1 MAIFKK
7 QTKKK
12 DMQTHI
18 KKSYEIIDEYLPA
31 TYLSRV
37 REKLPKHLV
46 VSDGHIKNIKSKF
59 SKPDNQLDVL
69 NALVE
74 VALENK
80 AAIERLEKINH

>member
-7 QTKKK
+7 QTKKN
-12 DMQTHI
+12 DVQMHI
-18 KKSYEIIDEYLPA
+18 EESFEIIDQYLPA

-37 REKLPKHLV
+37 REKLPKKLD
-46 VSDGHIKNIKSKF
+46 VSDGHIRNIRTRHTKADS
-59 SKPDNQLDVL
+59 QLDVL

-80 AAIERLEKINH
+80 AAIERLKKINH